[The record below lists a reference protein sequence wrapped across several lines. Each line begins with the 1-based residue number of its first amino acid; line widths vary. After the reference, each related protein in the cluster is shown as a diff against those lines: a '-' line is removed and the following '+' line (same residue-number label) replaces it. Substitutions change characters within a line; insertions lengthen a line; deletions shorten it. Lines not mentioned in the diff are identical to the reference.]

1 MKKDKGKASIKEYQK
16 PTRVNA
22 PYNYYVFVMNILYST
37 TQYNT
42 SLFKTRKIEK
52 WNKIHPITR
61 PIQRS
66 KLRPW
71 LLWQVEKF
79 FGDQNS
85 GESGVM
91 ATILQLNVAKR
102 QLYEKVSLERCS
114 CDICLM

>member
-52 WNKIHPITR
+52 
-61 PIQRS
+61 
-66 KLRPW
+66 
-71 LLWQVEKF
+71 
-79 FGDQNS
+79 
-85 GESGVM
+85 
-91 ATILQLNVAKR
+91 
-102 QLYEKVSLERCS
+102 
-114 CDICLM
+114 